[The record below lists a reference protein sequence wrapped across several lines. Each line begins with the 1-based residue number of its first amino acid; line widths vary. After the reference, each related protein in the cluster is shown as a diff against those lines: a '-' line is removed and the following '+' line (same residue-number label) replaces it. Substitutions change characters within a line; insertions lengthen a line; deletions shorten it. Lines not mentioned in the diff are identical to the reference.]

1 MNMSKTSKKPEL
13 LQPMEEKKYPTNKL
27 LKSRHLAGY
36 QQDFAKVILTEPEY
50 SISEAVETLDK
61 ELAKKR

>member
-1 MNMSKTSKKPEL
+1 MSKTSKKPEL

-36 QQDFAKVILTEPEY
+36 HQDFAKVILTEPEY

>member
-1 MNMSKTSKKPEL
+1 MSKTSKKSVL
-13 LQPMEEKKYPTNKL
+13 SQPMEEKKYPTKKL

-36 QQDFAKVILTEPEY
+36 QRDFAKVILTKPEY

-61 ELAKKR
+61 VLAGRR

>member
-1 MNMSKTSKKPEL
+1 MSKTSKKTVL
-13 LQPMEEKKYPTNKL
+13 SQPMEEKKYPTKKL

-36 QQDFAKVILTEPEY
+36 QRDFAKVILTKPEY

-61 ELAKKR
+61 VLAEKR